1 VPYAHPGCQ
10 LGASST
16 PETRGISPHP
26 SDHNT
31 PTPTHETEHP
41 YDYSAHHGRG
51 GSLPVNAASQWL
63 HATTGRITTDPHS
76 WMTAVHW
83 ITGLATKGLYTPT
96 QTHGPKWGPTTL
108 VIAQEL
114 SALKVCRP
122 GIAYLMRKLK
132 ASERTIQY
140 HLTMLRE
147 TGLLVYR
154 SKGTRARGV
163 ANQATVYERTI
174 PAAFDEEHGIR
185 TVGEGVQRRP
195 VGAAPE
201 ARTLLGKLA
210 KKAAR
215 KTRRRPRRTPVS
227 GRGRCTPMEGGS
239 TGTLSADR
247 TYSPPESKLASGNG
261 ESSAKKS
268 VKRGPRKLNKIGRR
282 YQLAQELIATIPW
295 LHNANRARI
304 AWIIRH
310 VADAGWTAL
319 EVQAAAECLPLPQR
333 GAFRPSGLLASRLS
347 SCHLLYTTPD
357 RRRVLVEN
365 WQDSRHA
372 EQDRHA
378 EFAPATP
385 ITGPQSPAAR
395 RAMAEAFDAIRR
407 RLEPAAEPVVD
418 DSPLTLDDLSEGD
431 IVQMRL
437 DAMADPSLI
446 RASLELA
453 GEAYTRRLYTHR
465 LVDQTLTLDRL
476 AARNTLAPAF

>member
-1 VPYAHPGCQ
+1 VPQRTPRCQ

-41 YDYSAHHGRG
+41 YDYSADHGRG
-51 GSLPVNAASQWL
+51 GSLLVNAASQWL
-63 HATTGRITTDPHS
+63 HATTGRIAGDPHS

-83 ITGLATKGLYTPT
+83 ITGLAAKGLYTPT
-96 QTHGPKWGPTTL
+96 QAHGPKWGPTTL

-132 ASERTIQY
+132 VSERTIQY

-215 KTRRRPRRTPVS
+215 KTRRRPPRTPVS

-239 TGTLSADR
+239 TGTSSADR

-261 ESSAKKS
+261 ESSARKS

-282 YQLAQELIATIPW
+282 YQLAAGA
-295 LHNANRARI
+295 H
-304 AWIIRH
+304 RH
-310 VADAGWTAL
+310 HPVAA
-319 EVQAAAECLPLPQR
+319 QR
-333 GAFRPSGLLASRLS
+333 QPGPHRLDHPPCRRRRMDRPRG
-347 SCHLLYTTPD
+347 PG
-357 RRRVLVEN
+357 RRRVPPT
-365 WQDSRHA
+365 S
-372 EQDRHA
+372 
-378 EFAPATP
+378 
-385 ITGPQSPAAR
+385 AAR
-395 RAMAEAFDAIRR
+395 RVPPVRAAG
-407 RLEPAAEPVVD
+407 LPAVLLPPAVHHQGP
-418 DSPLTLDDLSEGD
+418 P
-431 IVQMRL
+431 
-437 DAMADPSLI
+437 P
-446 RASLELA
+446 RAGGELA
-453 GEAYTRRLYTHR
+453 GLPPRRAGPPRRVRPRRARHGPAEPGRTPRHGRSLRRHPPPPGTRRR
-465 LVDQTLTLDRL
+465 
-476 AARNTLAPAF
+476 ARCSTTAR

>member
-1 VPYAHPGCQ
+1 
-10 LGASST
+10 
-16 PETRGISPHP
+16 
-26 SDHNT
+26 
-31 PTPTHETEHP
+31 
-41 YDYSAHHGRG
+41 
-51 GSLPVNAASQWL
+51 VNAASQWL

-83 ITGLATKGLYTPT
+83 ITGLAAKGLYTPT

-108 VIAQEL
+108 VIAQEI

-239 TGTLSADR
+239 TGTFLR
-247 TYSPPESKLASGNG
+247 TVLTPPL
-261 ESSAKKS
+261 
-268 VKRGPRKLNKIGRR
+268 
-282 YQLAQELIATIPW
+282 
-295 LHNANRARI
+295 
-304 AWIIRH
+304 
-310 VADAGWTAL
+310 
-319 EVQAAAECLPLPQR
+319 
-333 GAFRPSGLLASRLS
+333 
-347 SCHLLYTTPD
+347 
-357 RRRVLVEN
+357 
-365 WQDSRHA
+365 
-372 EQDRHA
+372 
-378 EFAPATP
+378 
-385 ITGPQSPAAR
+385 
-395 RAMAEAFDAIRR
+395 
-407 RLEPAAEPVVD
+407 
-418 DSPLTLDDLSEGD
+418 
-431 IVQMRL
+431 
-437 DAMADPSLI
+437 
-446 RASLELA
+446 RASSQA
-453 GEAYTRRLYTHR
+453 GTGSRQPGSR
-465 LVDQTLTLDRL
+465 
-476 AARNTLAPAF
+476 